1 MKYNPKVWGPHY
13 WFVLHTIARIYP
25 EKPTTT
31 MQKKY
36 YQFIQNFPLFIPD
49 PKMANKFIEILDA
62 YPVSSYLDSRYSLM
76 RWMNFIHNKVN
87 INLNLPEQTLDD
99 SLKNYYELYR
109 DEKILINN
117 EIISKKKLLYITILI
132 SLFTLSIFIY
142 KK

>member
-1 MKYNPKVWGPHY
+1 MKYNPKVWGPQY

-31 MQKKY
+31 MRKKY

-87 INLNLPEQTLDD
+87 TSNVSFQEGKRNYLKYYIPEKENHKKSYTFWVSIG
-99 SLKNYYELYR
+99 SLCLVFFYALYN
-109 DEKILINN
+109 K
-117 EIISKKKLLYITILI
+117 
-132 SLFTLSIFIY
+132 
-142 KK
+142 

>member
-1 MKYNPKVWGPHY
+1 MKYNPTVWGPQY

-31 MQKKY
+31 MRKKY

-87 INLNLPEQTLDD
+87 KSNISFQEGKRSYLEHYIPK
-99 SLKNYYELYR
+99 KN
-109 DEKILINN
+109 KH
-117 EIISKKKLLYITILI
+117 KKSYTFWVSVG
-132 SLFTLSIFIY
+132 SLFLVFFY
-142 KK
+142 ALYNK